1 MGVVWLLTGFWHG
14 ASWNFVLWGV
24 FYFIILALEKAF
36 LLKWFEKNPATR
48 ALGHVWALILVGM
61 GWMIFDHTTLSEAFA
76 VIGGLFG
83 LGTVGFAS
91 PTVGYELLRALPLLA
106 VSVIAATPT
115 PAGLW
120 AKLET
125 RRPRFAVLRPVLI
138 GMALLLAMA
147 YMVSGTFSPFLYFI
161 F

>member
-1 MGVVWLLTGFWHG
+1 
-14 ASWNFVLWGV
+14 
-24 FYFIILALEKAF
+24 
-36 LLKWFEKNPATR
+36 
-48 ALGHVWALILVGM
+48 LGHVWALVLVGM

-115 PAGLW
+115 PTRLL
-120 AKLET
+120 AKLESS
-125 RRPRFAVLRPVLI
+125 RPRMAALRPVLI
-138 GMALLLAMA
+138 GVALLLAMA

>member
-1 MGVVWLLTGFWHG
+1 
-14 ASWNFVLWGV
+14 
-24 FYFIILALEKAF
+24 
-36 LLKWFEKNPATR
+36 
-48 ALGHVWALILVGM
+48 LGHVWALVLVGM

-76 VIGGLFG
+76 VIGGTCG

-91 PTVGYELLRALPLLA
+91 PTVGYELLRALPLLTI
-106 VSVIAATPT
+106 SVIAATPF
-115 PAGLW
+115 PARLMV
-120 AKLET
+120 KLET